1 MAKTLDELR
10 EELGECTRCSLC
22 QGRNNIVFGDGN
34 PDARLMFVGEA
45 PGRAEDAQGL
55 PFVGPAGRLLERL
68 LEDIG
73 LKRGDVY
80 IANVIKCRPPGNRD
94 PVPEETEACSPF
106 LQEQIEIIRP
116 RILCALGRVAAGL
129 MMGKSVQITRIHG
142 QRFEGAGYFL
152 VPVLH
157 PAAALRASSNMD
169 LIRQDFK
176 SLEAYLAD
184 DDSPPEPPAPEPEQ
198 LGLF

>member
-184 DDSPPEPPAPEPEQ
+184 DDSPPEQPAPEPEQ

>member
-1 MAKTLDELR
+1 MPKTLEELR
-10 EELGECTRCSLC
+10 EELGECTRCLLSR
-22 QGRNNIVFGDGN
+22 GRNNIVFGDGN
-34 PDARLMFVGEA
+34 PDAQLMFVGEA

-55 PFVGPAGRLLERL
+55 PFVGPAGKLLDRL

-73 LKRGDVY
+73 LNRGDVY

-94 PVPEETEACSPF
+94 PQLEETEACSPF

-116 RILCALGRVAAGL
+116 RILCALGRVAAGF

-176 SLEAYLAD
+176 SLETYLAED
-184 DDSPPEPPAPEPEQ
+184 ATPPEPPAAEPEQ